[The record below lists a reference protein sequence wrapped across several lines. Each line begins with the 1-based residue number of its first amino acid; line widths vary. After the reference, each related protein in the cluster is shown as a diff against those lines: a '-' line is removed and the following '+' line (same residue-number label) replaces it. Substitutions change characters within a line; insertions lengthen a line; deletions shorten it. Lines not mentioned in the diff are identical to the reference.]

1 MGNYSTDISK
11 AENHLSPQITE
22 HENDH
27 DIQVLYF
34 DRYQYVEVLK
44 RWMGSDTSGSWIYDL
59 SWQNRETQT
68 IQQNLHK
75 FAYTQIDHILSQKWI
90 TT

>member
-11 AENHLSPQITE
+11 VENHLSPQITE
-22 HENDH
+22 YENDH
-27 DIQVLYF
+27 DIQVLF
-34 DRYQYVEVLK
+34 VDRYQYVEVLK
-44 RWMGSDTSGSWIYDL
+44 RWIGTDTSGTWICDL
-59 SWQNRETQT
+59 LWQNRETQT

-75 FAYTQIDHILSQKWI
+75 FAYNQIDHILSQQWI